1 MLSCGVSLT
10 QDYVSGPFPNTPRTS
25 NFGTMHSSSNG
36 NAPAAG
42 YFTRGVHAVAVTLAL
57 GFLSASYQLAPSAAH
72 PVQARP
78 ERCALEAVSEKRAV
92 ALCTKTLRR
101 AARINAPHEEA
112 TLPDLRRAAIVSAER
127 LS

>member
-10 QDYVSGPFPNTPRTS
+10 QDYAATPFPSTLQS
-25 NFGTMHSSSNG
+25 SSLDIMHSSSNG

-42 YFTRGVHAVAVTLAL
+42 YFTRAIHAVGVTLAL
-57 GFLSASYQLAPSAAH
+57 GFLSASYQLAPPAAQ
-72 PVQARP
+72 PVQVRP